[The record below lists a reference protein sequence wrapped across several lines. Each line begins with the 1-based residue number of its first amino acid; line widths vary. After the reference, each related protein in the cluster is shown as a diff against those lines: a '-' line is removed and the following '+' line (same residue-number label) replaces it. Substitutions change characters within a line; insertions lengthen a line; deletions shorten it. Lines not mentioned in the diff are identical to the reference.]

1 MKLQFLKFAFAVLV
15 AALSPALVF
24 ALDFTVDGMYF
35 KVIND
40 DEVAIA
46 NYYGTVEYVGDIV
59 IPETVVYDGVTYC
72 VTAIADNT
80 FYYQDR
86 LTSVNTGHSVKSI
99 GKYAF
104 DQCDMLT
111 SIYLGSAVEQ
121 IHEMAIMNCNQLLSI
136 RVHPDNPT
144 FDSREDCNAIIE
156 SASNT
161 LVRACMGS
169 TIPASVTAI
178 GTCGYAG
185 LNMKEMEIPASVV
198 EIGDNAFRWCDS
210 LERVTILGPVEI
222 IGEAAFSYNPR
233 LASINLP
240 STVKSI
246 GREAFQYSALT
257 SIHFPDQLTII
268 EERVLDGCDKLTEVT
283 LGNHVTAIRDFAV
296 QSCRSLTHI
305 TLPSSL
311 KSIGWDAFA
320 GDSKLTGVIFPD
332 SLEFLGESAFY
343 GCDLRS
349 VVIPKSVTSIGTDA
363 VAYNRTL
370 SSIVVE
376 EGNQVYDSRD
386 NCNAII
392 ETATNMLIEACMY
405 TVIPNTVTTI
415 GYNGFAH
422 CIGLTSVTIPE
433 SVKTIENYGFRNC
446 SYLYTV
452 IIPKSVTSIGMG
464 AFSGCRRLNSTTC
477 KSKTPPT
484 TGSNPF
490 TADALKGTLYVPRS
504 AVELYK
510 AHEEWGK
517 FPTILPMPDGGAGDT
532 DGDGEIRISDV
543 VYLIDMLLR
552 GDTDINESPYADVN
566 GDGRVSIGDVTAII
580 NHLLST
586 P

>member
-1 MKLQFLKFAFAVLV
+1 M
-15 AALSPALVF
+15 SPTLVF

-59 IPETVVYDGVTYC
+59 IPETVVYEGETYR
-72 VTAIADNT
+72 VTAIADNA
-80 FYYQDR
+80 FSGQNS

-104 DQCDMLT
+104 DACESLS

-136 RVHPDNPT
+136 RVHPDNPF

-156 SASNT
+156 TASNT

-169 TIPASVTAI
+169 SIPASVTAI
-178 GTCGYAG
+178 GTCGFAA
-185 LNMKEMEIPASVV
+185 LNMKEIEIPASVMS
-198 EIGDNAFRWCDS
+198 IGDNASRWCDS
-210 LERVTILGPVEI
+210 LECVTILGPVEK
-222 IGEAAFSYNPR
+222 IGEAAFSYSPR

-246 GREAFQYSALT
+246 GREAFQYCRSLT
-257 SIHFPDQLTII
+257 SIHIPDQVTVI
-268 EERVLDGCDKLTEVT
+268 EERMLDGCSGLTEVI
-283 LGNHVTAIRDFAV
+283 LGDQVTTICDFAL
-296 QSCRSLTHI
+296 QSCTSLAHI

-311 KSIGWDAFA
+311 QSIGLDAFA
-320 GDSKLTGVIFPD
+320 GDSKLTDVVLPN
-332 SLEFLGESAFY
+332 SLEILGRSAFY
-343 GCDLRS
+343 GCNLRS

-363 VAYNRTL
+363 IAYNRYL

-386 NCNAII
+386 NCNAVI
-392 ETATNMLIEACMY
+392 ETANNRLIASCMY

-422 CIGLTSVTIPE
+422 CMGLTSVTIPE
-433 SVKTIENYGFRNC
+433 SVKTIEEYAFRNC
-446 SYLYTV
+446 SYLNTV
-452 IIPKSVTSIGMG
+452 VIPKSVTFIGKG
-464 AFSGCRRLNSTTC
+464 AFDSCRRLNSTTC

-484 TGSNPF
+484 TGSSPF
-490 TADALKGTLYVPRS
+490 SADALLGKLYVPRS

-517 FPTILPMPDGGAGDT
+517 FPTILPMPDGGTGDA
-532 DGDGEIRISDV
+532 DGDGEVKISDV
-543 VYLIDMLLR
+543 VYLIDMLLK
-552 GDTDINESPYADVN
+552 GDVDINESPFADVN
-566 GDGRVSIGDVTAII
+566 GDGKASIRDITAII
-580 NHLLST
+580 NIMLSNH
-586 P
+586 